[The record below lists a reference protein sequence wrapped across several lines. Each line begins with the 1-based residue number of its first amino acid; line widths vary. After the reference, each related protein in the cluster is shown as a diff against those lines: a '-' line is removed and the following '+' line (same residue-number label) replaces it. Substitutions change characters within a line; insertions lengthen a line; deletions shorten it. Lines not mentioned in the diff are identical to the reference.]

1 MSEPKPAEYLIVIII
16 ANLIFVVVA
25 WFFSNYVFVYWQK
38 IPMDYYGYDTIL
50 KYQDVYGHID
60 KVAKAIKGSFLA
72 GGVLWVVLNVV
83 LLSALFGKPKKE
95 LHGSAR
101 FANDAEIRQ
110 TGFILTPKEQEK
122 KRQGFPSRPSVIIG
136 KHKGKFLEFFGN
148 EFLFVAAPTRSG
160 KGVSIVIPNL
170 LHYSDSVV
178 VLDVKGENW
187 DLTAG
192 FRAKYQDVYL
202 FSPSANDN
210 RSHGYNPLDFISR
223 DPTKRMKDL
232 QNLVDSLYPTV
243 GVDGNTAYF
252 NSMAQSLLTGIVLY
266 MMETPDRPCTF
277 AEALKLLRP
286 STPLN
291 EWLVDKIAERETTPI
306 VIDEKTG
313 DKEIRP
319 LTIECREALMV
330 FAGNS
335 SDNTR
340 AGISSSCISPLL
352 IFSDPM
358 VASATAK
365 SDFNLADVRRKR
377 MSIYVSINPSDLGRF
392 EKLLNMFFSQLLNI
406 NTETLPE
413 KDRSLKYQ
421 CLVLID
427 EFTSLGRVGII
438 QKSIAYMAG
447 YNMRLMPIFQS
458 KAQVEDAYGKDGAR
472 AILSNMACQI
482 EFTPTEQEQ
491 AEELSK
497 MLGTETVKGKS
508 ISRNRGKGGGGSVST
523 SDQSRALMLAQELK
537 ELPAD
542 KQLIF
547 FKRTKPI
554 MCDKAFY
561 YNNPEVFGSRMTKL
575 NEPAQGLPIPA
586 KNLPPKH
593 DLMAILDVMRGIKS
607 KPPKTINDII
617 DGKKMLG
624 NKAHDDFFKAFNK
637 ALGFDGD
644 FLTQDQKLKEQ
655 QEQ

>member
-1 MSEPKPAEYLIVIII
+1 MSNERKAYEYLAVI
-16 ANLIFVVVA
+16 LIFNVIAVVA
-25 WFFSNYVFVYWQK
+25 CVYFANYVFVEMAK
-38 IPMDYYGYDTIL
+38 VPMSVYGYDTIL
-50 KYQDVYGHID
+50 KYNEVYGGN
-60 KVAKAIKGSFLA
+60 KGVKQAIQISLGA
-72 GGVLWVVLNVV
+72 GGILWLVLNAVV
-83 LLSALFGKPKKE
+83 FTALFGKPKRE

-110 TGFILTPKEQEK
+110 TGFILTPKEQAK
-122 KRQGFPSRPSVIIG
+122 KRQGFPSRPSVIVG
-136 KHKGKFLEFFGN
+136 KHKDKFLEFFGN

-192 FRAKYQDVYL
+192 FRGKYQDVYL
-202 FSPSANDN
+202 FAPSANDKC
-210 RSHGYNPLDFISR
+210 SHGYNPLDFISR
-223 DPTKRMKDL
+223 DPTRRMKDL

-252 NSMAQSLLTGIVLY
+252 NSMAQSLLTGIILY
-266 MMETPDRPCTF
+266 MMETPGRPCTF

-291 EWLVDKIAERETTPI
+291 EWLIEKIAERENTPI
-306 VIDEKTG
+306 VVDENL
-313 DKEIRP
+313 KEIRP
-319 LTIECREALMV
+319 LTVECKEALMV

-352 IFSDPM
+352 IFADPM

-413 KDRSLKYQ
+413 KDLSLKYQ

-508 ISRNRGKGGGGSVST
+508 ISRNRGKGGGGSISV
-523 SDQSRALMLAQELK
+523 SDQSRFLMLAQELK

-547 FKRTKPI
+547 FKRVKPI
-554 MCDKAFY
+554 LCQKAFY
-561 YNNPEVFGSRMTKL
+561 YDNPKVFAKRMTKL
-575 NEPAQGLPIPA
+575 SEPAQGLPIAP
-586 KNLPPKH
+586 KHLPPKH
-593 DLMAILDVMRGIKS
+593 DLLAILEIMRGVKLE
-607 KPPKTINDII
+607 PPKTIDDII
-617 DGKKMLG
+617 DGKNMVG
-624 NKAHDDFFKAFNK
+624 NQDHDDFFAAFNK
-637 ALGFDGD
+637 ELGFDGD
-644 FLTQDQKLKEQ
+644 FIAQNQKMTAE
-655 QEQ
+655 E